1 MTENFTDFNFSLL
14 TLCWG
19 SYYGYQFKKLRYM
32 CGLIKCSTQNEIRI
46 DKKLKYTQLFFYPS
60 YDPEKAR
67 VNQKGVSQEYSLPE

>member
-1 MTENFTDFNFSLL
+1 
-14 TLCWG
+14 
-19 SYYGYQFKKLRYM
+19 M